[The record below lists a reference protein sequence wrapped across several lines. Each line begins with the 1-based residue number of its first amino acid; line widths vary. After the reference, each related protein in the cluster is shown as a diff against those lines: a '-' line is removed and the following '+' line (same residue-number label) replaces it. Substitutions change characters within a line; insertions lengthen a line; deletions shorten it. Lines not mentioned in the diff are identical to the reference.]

1 MDFQPPRTSDL
12 TALQTFLSHCGLPY
26 ADVESHLPN
35 FLIKKSGVNLV
46 GSVGFES
53 FGAVALFRSLAVL
66 PNYRGEGLGKK
77 LVRAI
82 AQKAFDQGVVEFFLL
97 TIDAEAYFQAIGF
110 ETVLRKNVP
119 SEIRTTKSFSTV
131 CPTSALVMHC
141 PLQHLIFSGSR

>member
-1 MDFQPPRTSDL
+1 M
-12 TALQTFLSHCGLPY
+12 
-26 ADVESHLPN
+26 
-35 FLIKKSGVNLV
+35 

-53 FGAVALFRSLAVL
+53 FGTVALFRSLAVL
-66 PNYRGEGLGKK
+66 PNFRGEGLGKK

-119 SEIRTTKSFSTV
+119 SEIRATKSFSTV